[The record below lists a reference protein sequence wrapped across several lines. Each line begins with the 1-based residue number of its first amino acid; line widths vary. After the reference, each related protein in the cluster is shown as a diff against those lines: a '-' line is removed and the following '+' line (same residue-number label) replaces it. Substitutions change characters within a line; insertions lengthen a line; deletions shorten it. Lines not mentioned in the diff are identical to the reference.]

1 MSRRSSP
8 VFYPRRRPQSEGR
21 VFDYAGWSA
30 EALDAVRR
38 IVEAK
43 RAAGVVPAMAT
54 WIELKRRLRPEVMQ
68 RLDHL
73 VMTGRLTAK
82 ESLNYRLYGLP
93 REKEE
98 MNEKQ
103 R

>member
-8 VFYPRRRPQSEGR
+8 VFYPRRRPQSEAR
-21 VFDYAGWSA
+21 HFEYAKWNA
-30 EALDAVRR
+30 EAVDAVRR

-93 REKEE
+93 REKED

>member
-30 EALDAVRR
+30 EAVEAVRR

-54 WIELKRRLRPEVMQ
+54 WIELKQRLRPEVMQ

-73 VMTGRLTAK
+73 VMMGRLTAK
-82 ESLNYRLYGLP
+82 ESLNYRLYELP
-93 REKEE
+93 QETDTNEKE
-98 MNEKQ
+98 

>member
-21 VFDYAGWSA
+21 AFDYAGWSA
-30 EALDAVRR
+30 EAVDAVRR

-82 ESLNYRLYGLP
+82 ESLNYRLYELP
-93 REKEE
+93 QETDTNEKE
-98 MNEKQ
+98 

>member
-1 MSRRSSP
+1 MSRSSRP
-8 VFYPRRRPQSEGR
+8 VFYPRRVRSESR
-21 VFDYAGWSA
+21 VFEYARWNA
-30 EALDAVRR
+30 EAVEAVRR

-68 RLDHL
+68 RLDYL
-73 VMTGRLTAK
+73 VGVGRLTEA
-82 ESLNYRLYGLP
+82 ESVNYRLYGLP
-93 REKEE
+93 QEAEE
-98 MNEKQ
+98 MNGKQ

>member
-1 MSRRSSP
+1 MSRRTSP
-8 VFYPRRRPQSEGR
+8 VLYPRRVRSESR
-21 VFDYAGWSA
+21 VFEYAKWNA
-30 EALDAVRR
+30 EAVDAVRR

-73 VMTGRLTAK
+73 VATGRLTAK
-82 ESLNYRLYGLP
+82 ESLNYRLYGVP

-98 MNEKQ
+98 TNEKQ

>member
-1 MSRRSSP
+1 MSRSSSP
-8 VFYPRRRPQSEGR
+8 VFYPRRPPQSEAR
-21 VFDYAGWSA
+21 YFEYAKWNA
-30 EALDAVRR
+30 EAVEAVRR

-68 RLDHL
+68 RLDYL

-82 ESLNYRLYGLP
+82 ESLNYRLYGVP
-93 REKEE
+93 PQPEKTDG
-98 MNEKQ
+98 NK
-103 R
+103 

>member
-1 MSRRSSP
+1 MSRRTSP

-30 EALDAVRR
+30 EAVDAVRR

-82 ESLNYRLYGLP
+82 ESLNYRLYELP
-93 REKEE
+93 QETDTNKKE
-98 MNEKQ
+98 

>member
-30 EALDAVRR
+30 EAVDAVRR

-73 VMTGRLTAK
+73 VMMGRLTAK
-82 ESLNYRLYGLP
+82 ESLNYRLYELP
-93 REKEE
+93 QETDTNEKE
-98 MNEKQ
+98 

>member
-1 MSRRSSP
+1 MNRRSSP

-21 VFDYAGWSA
+21 VFEYAKWNA
-30 EALDAVRR
+30 EAVEAVRR

-73 VMTGRLTAK
+73 VATGRLTAK
-82 ESLNYRLYGLP
+82 ESLNYRLYGMP
-93 REKEE
+93 PQPEKTDG
-98 MNEKQ
+98 NK
-103 R
+103 

>member
-30 EALDAVRR
+30 EAVDAVRR

-54 WIELKRRLRPEVMQ
+54 WIELKRRLRPEMMQ

-93 REKEE
+93 CKKEKK
-98 MNEKQ
+98 NEKQ

>member
-1 MSRRSSP
+1 MSRSSSP
-8 VFYPRRRPQSEGR
+8 VFYPRRPSQSEAR
-21 VFDYAGWSA
+21 HFEYSRWNA
-30 EALDAVRR
+30 EAVEAVRR

-68 RLDHL
+68 RLDYL

-82 ESLNYRLYGLP
+82 ESLNYRLYGVP
-93 REKEE
+93 PQPEKTDG
-98 MNEKQ
+98 NK
-103 R
+103 

>member
-21 VFDYAGWSA
+21 VFDYAGWNA
-30 EALDAVRR
+30 EAVEAVRR

-73 VMTGRLTAK
+73 VATGRLTAK

-93 REKEE
+93 CEKED

>member
-1 MSRRSSP
+1 
-8 VFYPRRRPQSEGR
+8 
-21 VFDYAGWSA
+21 
-30 EALDAVRR
+30 
-38 IVEAK
+38 
-43 RAAGVVPAMAT
+43 MAT

-82 ESLNYRLYGLP
+82 ESLNYRLYELP
-93 REKEE
+93 QETDTNKKE
-98 MNEKQ
+98 

>member
-30 EALDAVRR
+30 EAVEAVRR

-68 RLDHL
+68 RLDYL
-73 VMTGRLTAK
+73 VGVGRLTEA
-82 ESLNYRLYGLP
+82 ESVNYQLYGLP
-93 REKEE
+93 QETEE

>member
-30 EALDAVRR
+30 EAVEAVRR

-73 VMTGRLTAK
+73 VMMGRLTAK
-82 ESLNYRLYGLP
+82 ESLNYRLYELP
-93 REKEE
+93 QETDTNEKE
-98 MNEKQ
+98 

>member
-1 MSRRSSP
+1 MSRRTSP

-21 VFDYAGWSA
+21 VFDYAGWNA
-30 EALDAVRR
+30 EAVDAVRR

-73 VMTGRLTAK
+73 VMMGRLTAK
-82 ESLNYRLYGLP
+82 ESLNYRLYELP
-93 REKEE
+93 QETDTNEKE
-98 MNEKQ
+98 